1 MLYLQLTKRS
11 RGSFGHYTQVVF
23 VERLVCAMKL
33 EPGCL
38 ASHYS
43 WPFFSVLLCMQ
54 NYLSSP
60 LSKITG
66 AVCAL
71 SLRSC
76 RRDVKSCE
84 FELYEAYAI
93 DILMSTGEGKV
104 RAV

>member
-1 MLYLQLTKRS
+1 MQYETV
-11 RGSFGHYTQVVF
+11 Y
-23 VERLVCAMKL
+23 L

-38 ASHYS
+38 AFHHS
-43 WPFFSVLLCMQ
+43 WPLFSVLLCMQ
-54 NYLSSP
+54 KNYLSSP

-66 AVCAL
+66 VVCAL
-71 SLRSC
+71 SLLSC

-104 RAV
+104 RPVNDGQW